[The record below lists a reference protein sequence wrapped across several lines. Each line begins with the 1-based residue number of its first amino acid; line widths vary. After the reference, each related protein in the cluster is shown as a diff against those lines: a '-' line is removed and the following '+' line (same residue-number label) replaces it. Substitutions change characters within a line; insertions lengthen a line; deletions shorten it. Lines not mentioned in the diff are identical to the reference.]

1 MRDDFSESLIID
13 KLNYKEFE
21 SKNIDSIT
29 KIIDLENSVMV
40 ELKSPKN
47 LNSLMLAD
55 RAENQTNIAVAS
67 AITAY
72 ARIEMANLFKFLI
85 DNGYT
90 IFYCDTDCVVV
101 NKPLPDD
108 MVSSTELGKLK
119 LEHTIKKGI
128 FLAPKVYCLKTEE
141 DKFISKVKGLN
152 HDVEV
157 SYLDFISLLSQGMS
171 LEKEQTKWF
180 KNFSED
186 TIKIKD
192 QLYTL
197 KATTNKRQ
205 LIYENNILVRT
216 KPYIIKENNEGIVE
230 IADEKD

>member
-40 ELKSPKN
+40 ELKSPEN

-128 FLAPKVYCLKTEE
+128 FLAPKVYCLLTED
-141 DKFISKVKGLN
+141 DKFISKVKGFSKDTELTF
-152 HDVEV
+152 E
-157 SYLDFISLLSQGMS
+157 DFESLHKKDSM
-171 LEKEQTKWF
+171 LERTHEKWF
-180 KNFSED
+180 KSINEG
-186 TIKIKD
+186 KITVKK
-192 QLYTL
+192 QLYSL
-197 KATTNKRQ
+197 KITENKRKI
-205 LIYENNILVRT
+205 LYKNNKFIDS
-216 KPYIIKENNEGIVE
+216 KPFIIKNNKIL
-230 IADEKD
+230 

>member
-40 ELKSPKN
+40 ELKSPEN

-119 LEHTIKKGI
+119 LEHTISRAV
-128 FLAPKVYCLKTEE
+128 FLAPKVYSFITDTGEE
-141 DKFISKVKGLN
+141 IVKVKGLSK
-152 HDVEV
+152 DVLKNVHFKDIE
-157 SYLDFISLLSQGMS
+157 SLLAKDSS
-171 LEKEQTKWF
+171 KEFVQSKWYKSIF
-180 KNFSED
+180 DGIISISD
-186 TIKIKD
+186 IAY
-192 QLYTL
+192 QLKVTC
-197 KATTNKRQ
+197 NKRSP
-205 LIYENNILVRT
+205 IYIDGIFSDTRPYYYAELENSNKGT
-216 KPYIIKENNEGIVE
+216 
-230 IADEKD
+230 